1 MQVIHAGALVND
13 GEVLMPDLG
22 ELVCIDGLTR
32 LMLRLNGLEVTCEE
46 PPYAELGQAD
56 LVAG

>member
-1 MQVIHAGALVND
+1 LVND